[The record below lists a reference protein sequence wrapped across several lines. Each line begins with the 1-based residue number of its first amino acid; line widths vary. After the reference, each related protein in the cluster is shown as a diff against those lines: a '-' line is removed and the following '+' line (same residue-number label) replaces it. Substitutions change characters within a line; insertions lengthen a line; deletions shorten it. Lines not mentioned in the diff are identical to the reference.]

1 MNIGRYKLKEDDWF
15 AKQYQIMLNKIN
27 DVLKDCHYIISES
40 KNSLNVEKHTK
51 YFSVIVYTG
60 SKEKVYAFLYG
71 MHESLFMAKGE
82 EFYDSK

>member
-1 MNIGRYKLKEDDWF
+1 MNTGRYIIIEDDWYS
-15 AKQYQIMLNKIN
+15 KQYHIILSKVNE
-27 DVLKDCHYIISES
+27 VLKDCQYQITES

-71 MHESLFMAKGE
+71 MHEALFMKGE
-82 EFYDSK
+82 EFYDGK

>member
-1 MNIGRYKLKEDDWF
+1 MNSGRYMLKEDDWYS
-15 AKQYQIMLNKIN
+15 KQYRIILNKVN
-27 DVLKDCHYIISES
+27 DVLKDCQYMITVS

-71 MHESLFMAKGE
+71 MHEALFMAKGE
-82 EFYDSK
+82 EFYDGK